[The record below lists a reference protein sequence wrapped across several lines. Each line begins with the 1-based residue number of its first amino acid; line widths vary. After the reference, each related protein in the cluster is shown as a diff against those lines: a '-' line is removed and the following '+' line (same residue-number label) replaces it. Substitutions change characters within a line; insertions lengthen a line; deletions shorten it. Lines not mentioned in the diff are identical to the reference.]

1 VVNGTPQRRR
11 RLGEVLR
18 ENQHI
23 SHEQLE
29 QAIEEQRKSSGLLGE
44 LLLQRGL
51 VAKIDLVAA
60 LEEVTR
66 FRYIDC
72 RFSTV
77 DHSILKLIPR
87 SAAQRYSV
95 LPLAR
100 EGSKLVTAMAEP
112 QNLRILDELRFISG
126 LEISPRMG
134 FRSEINAA
142 IENFYPK
149 VTERVL
155 VDEIAVPLLGQ
166 VDIGDVEFFS
176 QPTEQDADSEAVQAE
191 LNQKGI
197 TPAVR
202 LVSAIVSAAAQK
214 KASDIHIEPQALGV
228 VIRIRVDGVLRELA
242 RVPSE
247 LQNSLISRVKIL
259 SNMDISERR
268 APQDGRFLVQIGTR
282 HVDLRVSS
290 LPTHYGEKIVMR
302 LLDPAATRV
311 EFVDLGFS
319 IEQSKILQEVIKLP
333 QGMLLVTGPTG
344 SGKSTTLY
352 ACLNAIKSPETNIC
366 TVEDPVEYK
375 LSGVNQVQINLKAGL
390 TFASCLRSLL
400 RQDPNVIMVGE
411 IRDTETAEIA
421 LQASQ
426 TGHFVL
432 STMHTND
439 SVAAVTR
446 LLDLKVP
453 GFLIASSVTAVIAQR
468 LVRKLCECRDE
479 RAVTPEFTSRL
490 IAADVLN
497 VPAKM
502 YVPTGC
508 NICDNTGY
516 KGRVGIYE
524 VLVFDEQLR
533 AHVRGGIRD
542 DEMRNLARSSGLRM
556 MQEDAIEKVRRGI
569 TTLEEVTRVMPFG
582 RQASA
587 RCTCGRVLAPNFL
600 FCPYC
605 GVPSASLTAPQPAAS
620 QPAAL
625 QSAAPQVYSAKGSA

>member
-1 VVNGTPQRRR
+1 MRAVANGSPQRRK
-11 RLGEVLR
+11 RLGDVLR
-18 ENQHI
+18 ENARI

-29 QAIEEQRKSSGLLGE
+29 QAIEEQRKTSHLLGE

-51 VAKIDLVAA
+51 VAKIDIVSA

-66 FRYIDC
+66 FQYVDC
-72 RFSTV
+72 RFAQIDPAV
-77 DHSILKLIPR
+77 LKLIPR
-87 SAAQRYSV
+87 SAAARYSV
-95 LPLAR
+95 LPVAR
-100 EGSKLVTAMAEP
+100 QGSKLVTVMAEP

-126 LEISPRMG
+126 LEIAPRMG

-149 VTERVL
+149 LSEKIL
-155 VDEIAVPLLGQ
+155 VDEIAVPLLNQ
-166 VDIGDVEFFS
+166 VDIGDVEFFT
-176 QPTEQDADSEAVQAE
+176 QPTEQDADSEAIQAE
-191 LNQKGI
+191 LNTKGI

-202 LVSAIVSAAAQK
+202 LVSAIVSTAAQK
-214 KASDIHIEPQALGV
+214 KASDIHVEPQALGTIV
-228 VIRIRVDGVLRELA
+228 RVRVDGVLRELA
-242 RVPSE
+242 RIPPE
-247 LQNSLISRVKIL
+247 LQNSLISRIKIL

-268 APQDGRFLVQIGTR
+268 IPQDGRFLVQIGTR

-319 IEQSKILQEVIKLP
+319 PEQAQMLSAVIALP

-352 ACLNAIKSPETNIC
+352 ACLNALKSPETNVC

-375 LSGVNQVQINLKAGL
+375 LAGINQVQINTKAGL

-446 LLDLKVP
+446 LLDLKIP
-453 GFLIASSVTAVIAQR
+453 GFLIASSVTAVVAQR

-479 RAVTPEFTSRL
+479 RPVTPEFTTRL

-497 VPAKM
+497 VPTKM

-508 NICDNTGY
+508 QICDNTGY
-516 KGRVGIYE
+516 KGRLGIYE

-533 AHVRGGIRD
+533 AHVRSGIRD
-542 DEMRNLARSSGLRM
+542 DEMRNMARSSGLRL
-556 MQEDAIEKVRRGI
+556 MQEDAIEKVRKGI
-569 TTLEEVTRVMPFG
+569 TTLDEVMRVMPFG
-582 RQASA
+582 RQATT
-587 RCTCGRVLAPNFL
+587 RCSCGRLLAPNFL

-605 GVPSASLTAPQPAAS
+605 GIPSATLTQPQAVVPAGA
-620 QPAAL
+620 
-625 QSAAPQVYSAKGSA
+625 VYTAVKGSA